1 MGCSSGK
8 LKLKGLFEAYGTSLS
23 YLLSGSQ
30 WVVGCLWDVTDADI
44 DKFCI
49 SLFKNWK
56 VWYLNKYIIIL

>member
-8 LKLKGLFEAYGTSLS
+8 LKVKGSFEAYGTALS

-49 SLFKNWK
+49 SLFENWK
-56 VWYLNKYIIIL
+56 V